1 MVNLSDAQLI
11 SLLAKGSAEAFTEIC
26 TRYTRRIYAYCYRY
40 VRSGLDTEELV
51 QDVLLGLWNY
61 RYRLTP
67 ASPLESLLL
76 TIARRRCIDR
86 VRTMVNSPVYEDY
99 VNYRD
104 SVAADVVNPL
114 EYEEYML
121 RVKKALQSLPV
132 PQRKVIEL
140 SKIHHLSNPEIASR
154 LGLSEKTVRNRLSL
168 GLRRMRQDLA
178 NISATVAVILTL
190 GLQILQI

>member
-1 MVNLSDAQLI
+1 MVNMSDAQLV
-11 SLLAKGSAEAFTEIC
+11 SMLTKGSAEAFTEIC
-26 TRYTRRIYAYCYRY
+26 RRYTRRLYAYCYRY
-40 VRSGLDTEELV
+40 VRSGLDAVELV

-61 RYRLTP
+61 RYRITP
-67 ASPLESLLL
+67 AISLESLLL

-86 VRTMVNSPVYEDY
+86 LRTIVNSPVYEDY

-104 SVAADVVNPL
+104 SVAADVVCPL

-121 RVKKALQSLPV
+121 RVRNAMQSLPV

-140 SKIHHLSNPEIASR
+140 SKIHHLSNSEIASR

-168 GLRRMRQDLA
+168 GLRRLRQDLA
-178 NISATVAVILTL
+178 NMSVALTL
-190 GLQILQI
+190 LMFL